1 MLEYYTEESAA
12 ELLLEVTGGRANDC
26 SVLAACLNAAI
37 AKIQANYTPGDK
49 RIEVGDYVEIATRGG
64 WNPIGIVDHVPCKSS
79 DCWIIIEEDGL
90 PRYCYDPSSIK
101 MVKKGENHCAKE

>member
-49 RIEVGDYVEIATRGG
+49 RIEVGDYIVVGDYVEVRFTDTCLIRGYVVHE
-64 WNPIGIVDHVPCKSS
+64 PIDVGDY
-79 DCWIIIEEDGL
+79 WIIKEFDGSIC
-90 PRYCYDPSSIK
+90 YCERPLYVRRQAI
-101 MVKKGENHCAKE
+101 

>member
-37 AKIQANYTPGDK
+37 DKIQASYTPGDK
-49 RIEVGDYVEIATRGG
+49 RIEVGDTVEIEIWEG
-64 WNPIGIVDHVPCKSS
+64 WCVDGIVDHVPCKSS

-90 PRYCYDPSSIK
+90 PRYCYDPPSLK
-101 MVKKGENHCAKE
+101 LVRKGEKQQ